1 MKFVKYITS
10 PKFVEENNAVFE
22 QNGSESLRLVWAG
35 AFSITDI
42 LSKMQT
48 EHYLTFF
55 IFSNQ

>member
-22 QNGSESLRLVWAG
+22 QDGSESLWLVRAG

-42 LSKMQT
+42 LSKMRT
-48 EHYLTFF
+48 EHYL
-55 IFSNQ
+55 IFYDISNQ